1 MPGRRTNTLLL
12 LPRLMR
18 VYQWPKNLLVLLPLV
33 FAQDMVRVE
42 ADIRALLAFA
52 AFCLASSAAYL
63 FNDIRDLAQDREH
76 PEKRRRPVA
85 SGEVGVGAAALLGVL
100 LLGGAF
106 ALAVQAG
113 MEFLFALSIYFLLTI
128 SYSLFLKH
136 VFLVDVICVALGF
149 VIRAIAGALAIDVVF
164 SNWLVVCTF
173 FLALFLSLGK
183 RRGEIALLEEGAG
196 SHRAV
201 LEHYSI
207 GFIDQLL
214 LLVAGGAI
222 ITYTIYTC
230 SPEVVERIGTD
241 KMYLTLPF
249 VFYGLARYLWLVRE
263 KGAGGDP
270 SGMLFKDMPVM
281 ITVLLWVATCAVILY
296 S

>member
-263 KGAGGDP
+263 KGGGGDP
-270 SGMLFKDMPVM
+270 SGMLFKDMPIM
-281 ITVLLWVATCAVILY
+281 ITVFLWVATCAVILY